1 VKNHVE
7 SRLSLARRVERHRK
21 QIKYRLV
28 AAVVLGGLIGF
39 HSSPFFENLLTS
51 DPDHPGFPLNSWE
64 GMREMVIAILTVHG
78 IFIWPVVLIVIDH
91 FIIRRSGAKL
101 AAEVAIA
108 DTHAQ
113 LERAAETQRRI
124 EQAKERGII

>member
-1 VKNHVE
+1 MKNTVE
-7 SRLSLARRVERHRK
+7 TRLSLATRVERHRK
-21 QIKYRLV
+21 QTKYRLV
-28 AAVVLGGLIGF
+28 AAVMLGGLIGY
-39 HSSPFFENLLTS
+39 HSSPFFENLLIS

-64 GMREMVIAILTVHG
+64 GMREMGIAILTVHG
-78 IFIWPVVLIVIDH
+78 IFIWPVVLLVIDH

-108 DTHAQ
+108 DTQAQ

-124 EQAKERGII
+124 AAAKDRGLI